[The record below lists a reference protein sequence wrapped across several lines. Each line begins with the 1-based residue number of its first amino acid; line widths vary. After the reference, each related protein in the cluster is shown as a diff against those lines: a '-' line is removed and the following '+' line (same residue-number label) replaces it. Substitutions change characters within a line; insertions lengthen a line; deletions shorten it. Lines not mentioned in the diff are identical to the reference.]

1 MPYVMTRDELGLKL
15 KQGDKLNY
23 EAGKL
28 PDALKFAANWVE
40 GESEAKPKTKAELAA
55 EKKAAKEAEEAAA
68 AEAKAKL
75 EAEEAQAKLY
85 AEAAANL
92 PKE

>member
-28 PDALKFAANWVE
+28 PDALKFSANWVE
-40 GESEAKPKTKAELAA
+40 P
-55 EKKAAKEAEEAAA
+55 EAEEK
-68 AEAKAKL
+68 AEK
-75 EAEEAQAKLY
+75 
-85 AEAAANL
+85 
-92 PKE
+92 PKK

>member
-15 KQGDKLNY
+15 KQGDKLSY

-40 GESEAKPKTKAELAA
+40 S
-55 EKKAAKEAEEAAA
+55 EAEEKT
-68 AEAKAKL
+68 EK
-75 EAEEAQAKLY
+75 
-85 AEAAANL
+85 
-92 PKE
+92 PKK

>member
-1 MPYVMTRDELGLKL
+1 MINTAYSTQATSLQGFNMPYVMTRDEMGLKL

-40 GESEAKPKTKAELAA
+40 P
-55 EKKAAKEAEEAAA
+55 EAEEK
-68 AEAKAKL
+68 AEKL
-75 EAEEAQAKLY
+75 K
-85 AEAAANL
+85 
-92 PKE
+92 K

>member
-28 PDALKFAANWVE
+28 PDALKFTANWVE
-40 GESEAKPKTKAELAA
+40 PEPVEETAEKPKKQRLTTQTESR
-55 EKKAAKEAEEAAA
+55 
-68 AEAKAKL
+68 
-75 EAEEAQAKLY
+75 
-85 AEAAANL
+85 N
-92 PKE
+92 